1 MVRDRQREREKEGGK
16 TVDGRKWLKREKRR
30 GKRVIAEDNSRD
42 VISQSGSSSEEP

>member
-1 MVRDRQREREKEGGK
+1 MRKREREKKGGK
-16 TVDGRKWLKREKRR
+16 TVDGGKWLKWKKRR